1 MLPTAQASERAALKR
16 AIFLDPAVSLG
27 KDLAMEI
34 HPLDE
39 LYGSDGMGAGLSLGV
54 AIAQLAT
61 FESHRDQLW
70 NWILSHPE
78 TELRLIVISPQD
90 HPKSYFRPIP
100 EEIIHLVL
108 PSNVSQQVLTDV
120 IEGAFHVL
128 KLHNDKVQ
136 LQSRL
141 ALSYQDIRRLTRV
154 GQALATERNFETLI
168 GLILQLARE
177 IVAAD
182 AGSIY
187 VVERP

>member
-70 NWILSHPE
+70 NWILSI
-78 TELRLIVISPQD
+78 RKQNYVS
-90 HPKSYFRPIP
+90 SSFRRKIIP
-100 EEIIHLVL
+100 RVTFVPSRRKLSTWFCHLTFR
-108 PSNVSQQVLTDV
+108 SRCSLTSSK
-120 IEGAFHVL
+120 ARFTFLNSTMTKFNYNHAW
-128 KLHNDKVQ
+128 H
-136 LQSRL
+136 S
-141 ALSYQDIRRLTRV
+141 AIRT
-154 GQALATERNFETLI
+154 F
-168 GLILQLARE
+168 
-177 IVAAD
+177 VA
-182 AGSIY
+182 
-187 VVERP
+187 